1 MKNDNPGTRV
11 EARAQTRKTMRS
23 VKLPD
28 RSFKVRFKIFRF
40 GFTDFDVFARHFT
53 EAVCWQIATHNER
66 THTYTFQNGWNIT
79 LHPHGDISL
88 YSPLLKREEAPAVYE
103 VIDVLLA
110 LDVRVGENC
119 EVLMHYEGDFG
130 SRNGLPFISGVP
142 IVILAA
148 TALILFLGTKTAQMM
163 YHRILSTP
171 VVAFLETACFLFAVA
186 FAYFLYKGLN
196 RNKESFEE
204 VLFEASQTKS
214 HEEFMQNEDVRR
226 KQGDTASIH
235 AGDLMKELSFPLEN
249 ILAYTRF
256 YKNHTQPDSQHWK
269 DLMEIMDQAV
279 RIREV
284 MNRVEARLIVDG
296 EEPGSDEDNK
306 LFRKNLRRMDLIP
319 VVMRG
324 TDLLG
329 DAFETPSYTLNI
341 SSTGVC
347 LLLPD
352 GLVAVG
358 QSVDLD
364 SQEFSLRGTVRWV
377 VAGKTGNMM
386 FAGIEFE
393 TGKSQDAAV
402 APSQERTVPVESNNP
417 DGLPIAAGS

>member
-1 MKNDNPGTRV
+1 MKNDNP
-11 EARAQTRKTMRS
+11 EARTQNRKKMRS

-28 RSFKVRFKIFRF
+28 KSFKVRFKIFRF

-53 EAVCWQIATHNER
+53 ESACWQITTHNER
-66 THTYTFQNGWNIT
+66 THTYTFQNDWNIT

-88 YSPLLKREEAPAVYE
+88 YSPLLKREEAIDVYA
-103 VIDVLLA
+103 VIDVLLT

-130 SRNGLPFISGVP
+130 RRNGLPFLTGVP
-142 IVILAA
+142 IVILAV
-148 TALILFLGTKTAQMM
+148 TALVLFLGTKTAQMM

-171 VVAFLETACFLFAVA
+171 VVVFLETACFLFAVG

-204 VLFEASQTKS
+204 VLLEASQSKS

-226 KQGDTASIH
+226 KQGDTTSIH
-235 AGDLMKELSFPLEN
+235 ARDLMKELSFPLEN
-249 ILAYTRF
+249 IMAYTRF
-256 YKNHTQPDSQHWK
+256 YKNHTQPDTQHWK
-269 DLMEIMDQAV
+269 DLMEIMEQAV

-284 MNRVEARLIVDG
+284 MNRVEARLVAEGDASG
-296 EEPGSDEDNK
+296 NDEGNK
-306 LFRKNLRRMDLIP
+306 LFRKSQRRMDLIP

-329 DAFETPSYTLNI
+329 DSFETPSYTVNI
-341 SSTGVC
+341 SLTGVC

-358 QSVDLD
+358 QSVDLE
-364 SQEFSLRGTVRWV
+364 SHAFSSRGTVRWV
-377 VAGKTGNMM
+377 IAGKAGNMM
-386 FAGIEFE
+386 LTGIEFDSSKTQE
-393 TGKSQDAAV
+393 TARVELDGVGNFPVAAN
-402 APSQERTVPVESNNP
+402 S
-417 DGLPIAAGS
+417 

>member
-1 MKNDNPGTRV
+1 MRNENPKTG
-11 EARAQTRKTMRS
+11 AQTRKTMRS

-53 EAVCWQIATHNER
+53 EAACWQIANHSER
-66 THTYTFQNGWNIT
+66 THTYTFHNGWNIT

-88 YSPLLKREEAPAVYE
+88 YSPLLKREEAVDVYG
-103 VIDVLLA
+103 VIDVLLT

-130 SRNGLPFISGVP
+130 SRNGLPFLTGVP
-142 IVILAA
+142 IVLLAG
-148 TALILFLGTKTAQMM
+148 TALVFFLGTKTAQMM

-171 VVAFLETACFLFAVA
+171 ALVFFEIACFLFAVA

-204 VLFEASQTKS
+204 VLLEASQAKS
-214 HEEFMQNEDVRR
+214 HEEFMRNEDLRR
-226 KQGDTASIH
+226 KQGDTAFVH
-235 AGDLMKELSFPLEN
+235 ARDLLQELSFPLEN
-249 ILAYTRF
+249 IMAYTRF
-256 YKNHTQPDSQHWK
+256 YKNHTQPDTQHWK

-284 MNRVEARLIVDG
+284 MNRVEARLIADG
-296 EEPGSDEDNK
+296 DEAWGDPNSK
-306 LFRKNLRRMDLIP
+306 LFRKTQRRIDLIP

-347 LLLPD
+347 LFLPD

-358 QSVDLD
+358 ESVDLD
-364 SQEFSLRGTVRWV
+364 SKDFALRGIVRWAV
-377 VAGKTGNMM
+377 TGKTGNMM

-393 TGKSQDAAV
+393 TVATHEPSTSQL
-402 APSQERTVPVESNNP
+402 QEASALPASDES
-417 DGLPIAAGS
+417 S

>member
-1 MKNDNPGTRV
+1 MKTNSSETRTQN
-11 EARAQTRKTMRS
+11 RSKMRS

-40 GFTDFDVFARHFT
+40 GFTDFDVFARHLT
-53 EAVCWQIATHNER
+53 ESACWQIESHNER
-66 THTYTFQNGWNIT
+66 THTYTFHNEWSIT

-88 YSPLLKREEAPAVYE
+88 CSPLLKREEAIDVYA
-103 VIDVLLA
+103 VIDVLLM

-130 SRNGLPFISGVP
+130 RRNGLTFLSSMP
-142 IVILAA
+142 ILILAI
-148 TALILFLGTKTAQMM
+148 TAFVLYLGTKTAQMM

-171 VVAFLETACFLFAVA
+171 VVVFLETACFLFTVS
-186 FAYFLYKGLN
+186 FAYFLYKGIN

-204 VLFEASQTKS
+204 VLLEASQSKS

-226 KQGDTASIH
+226 KQGDTTFIH
-235 AGDLMKELSFPLEN
+235 ARDLMKELSFPLEN
-249 ILAYTRF
+249 IMAYTRF
-256 YKNHTQPDSQHWK
+256 YKNHTQPDTQHWT
-269 DLMEIMDQAV
+269 DLMEIMEQAI

-284 MNRVEARLIVDG
+284 MNRVEARLVAEGDTSG
-296 EEPGSDEDNK
+296 NDEGNK
-306 LFRKNLRRMDLIP
+306 LFRKSQRRMDLIL
-319 VVMRG
+319 VLMRG

-329 DAFETPSYTLNI
+329 DPFETPSYTVNI
-341 SSTGVC
+341 SCTGLC

-358 QSVDLD
+358 QSVELE
-364 SQEFSLRGTVRWV
+364 SQEFTLRGTIRWV

-386 FAGIEFE
+386 LTGIEFE
-393 TGKSQDAAV
+393 TSKAEEATADQTPDTAA
-402 APSQERTVPVESNNP
+402 AVESNSM
-417 DGLPIAAGS
+417 DELPVAASR

>member
-1 MKNDNPGTRV
+1 MNKEKSET
-11 EARAQTRKTMRS
+11 RAQTRKTMRS

-53 EAVCWQIATHNER
+53 EAASWQIETQNER
-66 THTYTFQNGWNIT
+66 THTYTFHNGWNIT

-88 YSPLLKREEAPAVYE
+88 YSPLLKRQDAIDVYA
-103 VIDVLLA
+103 VIDILLS

-130 SRNGLPFISGVP
+130 GNGLPSLTGGP
-142 IVILAA
+142 IVLLAG
-148 TALILFLGTKTAQMM
+148 TALVLFLGTKTAQMM

-186 FAYFLYKGLN
+186 FAYLLYKALN

-204 VLFEASQTKS
+204 VLLEASQAKS

-226 KQGDTASIH
+226 KQGDTISIH
-235 AGDLMKELSFPLEN
+235 ARDLMRELSFPLEN
-249 ILAYTRF
+249 IMAYTRF
-256 YKNHTQPDSQHWK
+256 YKNHTQPNTQHWK
-269 DLMEIMDQAV
+269 DLMEIMEQAV
-279 RIREV
+279 LIREV
-284 MNRVEARLIVDG
+284 MNRVEARLIAEGDTS
-296 EEPGSDEDNK
+296 GSDEGNK
-306 LFRKNLRRMDLIP
+306 LFRKSQRRMDLIP

-341 SSTGVC
+341 SSEGLC

-358 QSVDLD
+358 QSVELE
-364 SQEFSLRGTVRWV
+364 SQEFTLRGIVRWV
-377 VAGKTGNMM
+377 VAGKTGNTMCT
-386 FAGIEFE
+386 GIEFD
-393 TGKSQDAAV
+393 TGKTREAAL
-402 APSQERTVPVESNNP
+402 ASLRE
-417 DGLPIAAGS
+417 LPIASGSY

>member
-1 MKNDNPGTRV
+1 MKKSSAALKQDG
-11 EARAQTRKTMRS
+11 KKKMRS

-28 RSFKVRFKIFRF
+28 KAFKVRFKIFRF
-40 GFTDFDVFARHFT
+40 GFTDFDVFAQHFT
-53 EAVCWQIATHNER
+53 ESAGWQITIHNER
-66 THTYTFQNGWNIT
+66 THTYTFHNNWNIT

-88 YSPLLKREEAPAVYE
+88 YSPLLKREEAIDVYG

-130 SRNGLPFISGVP
+130 RRSKLPFFGGVP
-142 IVILAA
+142 ILVLAVA
-148 TALILFLGTKTAQMM
+148 ALALFLGTKTAQMT

-171 VVAFLETACFLFAVA
+171 VVVFLETACFLFAVA

-204 VLFEASQTKS
+204 VLLEASQTKS

-226 KQGDTASIH
+226 KQGDGTAVL
-235 AGDLMKELSFPLEN
+235 ARDLLKELSFPLEN
-249 ILAYTRF
+249 IMAYTRF
-256 YKNHTQPDSQHWK
+256 YKNHTQSDTQHWK
-269 DLMEIMDQAV
+269 DLMEIMEQAV

-284 MNRVEARLIVDG
+284 MNRVEARLDAEG
-296 EEPGSDEDNK
+296 NSSGSDDGNK
-306 LFRKNLRRMDLIP
+306 LFRKSPRRMDLVS
-319 VVMRG
+319 VVLRG

-341 SSTGVC
+341 SATGTC
-347 LLLPD
+347 ILLPD

-358 QSVDLD
+358 QSVGLE
-364 SQEFSLRGTVRWV
+364 SAEFSLSGTVRWV
-377 VAGKTGNMM
+377 VAGKTGNTMLT
-386 FAGIEFE
+386 GIEFDTVKVEE
-393 TGKSQDAAV
+393 TSALYQESVAV
-402 APSQERTVPVESNNP
+402 AE
-417 DGLPIAAGS
+417 

>member
-1 MKNDNPGTRV
+1 MKNENPETR
-11 EARAQTRKTMRS
+11 AKTRKTMRS

-40 GFTDFDVFARHFT
+40 GFTDFDVFVRHFT
-53 EAVCWQIATHNER
+53 EATSWKIESLNER
-66 THTYTFQNGWNIT
+66 THTYTFYNGWNIT

-88 YSPLLKREEAPAVYE
+88 YSPLLEREQAIDVYG

-119 EVLMHYEGDFG
+119 EVEMHYEGDFG
-130 SRNGLPFISGVP
+130 GRNGLHFLSGGP
-142 IVILAA
+142 IVLLAGM
-148 TALILFLGTKTAQMM
+148 ALVLFLGTKTAQMM
-163 YHRILSTP
+163 YHRILSAP
-171 VVAFLETACFLFAVA
+171 VIAFFETACFLFAVA

-204 VLFEASQTKS
+204 VLLEASQTKS
-214 HEEFMQNEDVRR
+214 HEEFMRNEDVRR

-235 AGDLMKELSFPLEN
+235 ARDLMKELTYPLEN
-249 ILAYTRF
+249 IMAYTRF
-256 YKNHTQPDSQHWK
+256 YKSHTQPDTQHWK
-269 DLMEIMDQAV
+269 DLMEIMDQAT

-284 MNRVEARLIVDG
+284 MNRVEARLIADG
-296 EEPGSDEDNK
+296 DEPAGDASKK
-306 LFRKNLRRMDLIP
+306 LFRKTQRRLDLIP
-319 VVMRG
+319 VIMRG

-341 SSTGVC
+341 SATGVS
-347 LLLPD
+347 LLLLD

-364 SQEFSLRGTVRWV
+364 SKEFSMRGTVRWV

-386 FAGIEFE
+386 LAGVEFHAF
-393 TGKSQDAAV
+393 TAQDASPPQPEEASTP
-402 APSQERTVPVESNNP
+402 AATDELGDVPV
-417 DGLPIAAGS
+417 AARG

>member
-1 MKNDNPGTRV
+1 MKNDNTETPT
-11 EARAQTRKTMRS
+11 QDLKKKKQMRS

-53 EAVCWQIATHNER
+53 ESACWQIATHNEP
-66 THTYTFQNGWNIT
+66 THTYTFHNDWSIT

-88 YSPLLKREEAPAVYE
+88 CSPLLKREEAIDVYA
-103 VIDVLLA
+103 VIDVLLT

-130 SRNGLPFISGVP
+130 RRNGLPFFSSVP
-142 IVILAA
+142 IVILAM
-148 TALILFLGTKTAQMM
+148 TALVLFLGTKTAQMM

-171 VVAFLETACFLFAVA
+171 VVVFLETACFLFAVA
-186 FAYFLYKGLN
+186 FAYFLYKGIN

-204 VLFEASQTKS
+204 VLLDASQTKS

-226 KQGDTASIH
+226 KQGDTTFIH
-235 AGDLMKELSFPLEN
+235 ARDLVKELSFPLEN
-249 ILAYTRF
+249 IMAYTRF
-256 YKNHTQPDSQHWK
+256 YKNHTQPDTQHWT
-269 DLMEIMDQAV
+269 DLMEIMEQAI

-284 MNRVEARLIVDG
+284 MNRVEARLVAEGDVSG
-296 EEPGSDEDNK
+296 NDESDK
-306 LFRKNLRRMDLIP
+306 LFRKSPRRMDLIP
-319 VVMRG
+319 AVMRG

-329 DAFETPSYTLNI
+329 DPFETPSYTVNI
-341 SSTGVC
+341 SATGVC

-358 QSVDLD
+358 QSVDID

-386 FAGIEFE
+386 LTGIEFDTSKAAEATADQSPE
-393 TGKSQDAAV
+393 TAV
-402 APSQERTVPVESNNP
+402 EANSLCELPV
-417 DGLPIAAGS
+417 AAGG

>member
-1 MKNDNPGTRV
+1 MKNENPETR
-11 EARAQTRKTMRS
+11 ARTRKTMRS
-23 VKLPD
+23 LKLPD

-40 GFTDFDVFARHFT
+40 GFTDFDVFARRFT
-53 EAVCWQIATHNER
+53 EAACWQIATHNER
-66 THTYTFQNGWNIT
+66 THTYTFHNGWNIT

-88 YSPLLKREEAPAVYE
+88 YSPLLKREEAIDVYG

-130 SRNGLPFISGVP
+130 SRNGLPFLSGVP
-142 IVILAA
+142 IVMLAA

-171 VVAFLETACFLFAVA
+171 VVVFLETACFLFAVA

-204 VLFEASQTKS
+204 VLLEASQAKS
-214 HEEFMQNEDVRR
+214 HEEFMGNQDVRR

-235 AGDLMKELSFPLEN
+235 AQDLIKELSYPLEN
-249 ILAYTRF
+249 IMAYTRF
-256 YKNHTQPDSQHWK
+256 YKNHTRPDTQHWK
-269 DLMEIMDQAV
+269 DLMEIKDQAV

-284 MNRVEARLIVDG
+284 MNRVEARFVADG
-296 EEPGSDEDNK
+296 DECADDAGGK
-306 LFRKNLRRMDLIP
+306 LFRKTQRRMDLIP
-319 VVMRG
+319 VAIRG

-341 SSTGVC
+341 SATGVC
-347 LLLPD
+347 LLVPD
-352 GLVAVG
+352 ELVAVG
-358 QSVDLD
+358 QPVNLD
-364 SQEFSLRGTVRWV
+364 CKEFSMSGTVRWV

-386 FAGIEFE
+386 LAGVEFDASE
-393 TGKSQDAAV
+393 AQDA
-402 APSQERTVPVESNNP
+402 SSLQP
-417 DGLPIAAGS
+417 DGATTPAATDGLGNLRVAARG

>member
-1 MKNDNPGTRV
+1 MKNDNPET
-11 EARAQTRKTMRS
+11 RAQNRTKMRS

-28 RSFKVRFKIFRF
+28 QSFKVRFKIFRF

-53 EAVCWQIATHNER
+53 EAACWHIANHNER
-66 THTYTFQNGWNIT
+66 THTYTFHNGWNIT

-88 YSPLLKREEAPAVYE
+88 YSPLLKREEAVDVYG
-103 VIDVLLA
+103 VIDVLLT

-130 SRNGLPFISGVP
+130 RRNRLPFLTGVP

-171 VVAFLETACFLFAVA
+171 VVVFLETACFLFAVA

-196 RNKESFEE
+196 RNKESFED
-204 VLFEASQTKS
+204 VLLEASQTKS

-226 KQGDTASIH
+226 KQGDTTSIH
-235 AGDLMKELSFPLEN
+235 ARDLMNELSFPLEN
-249 ILAYTRF
+249 IMAYTRF
-256 YKNHTQPDSQHWK
+256 YKNHTQPDTQHWK
-269 DLMEIMDQAV
+269 DLMEIMEQAV

-284 MNRVEARLIVDG
+284 MNRVEARLVAEGDASGNDDG
-296 EEPGSDEDNK
+296 NK
-306 LFRKNLRRMDLIP
+306 LFRKNQRRMDLIP
-319 VVMRG
+319 AVMRG

-329 DAFETPSYTLNI
+329 DPFETPSYTVNI

-364 SQEFSLRGTVRWV
+364 SQEFSVRGTVRWV

-386 FAGIEFE
+386 LTGIEFD
-393 TGKSQDAAV
+393 TGKAEQATQSPETTV
-402 APSQERTVPVESNNP
+402 AVESNSTCE
-417 DGLPIAAGS
+417 LPFAASS

>member
-1 MKNDNPGTRV
+1 MKKANRGTKPD
-11 EARAQTRKTMRS
+11 ARKTIRT

-40 GFTDFDVFARHFT
+40 GFTDFDVFVRHFT
-53 EAVCWQIATHNER
+53 EAAGWQITTQNER
-66 THTYTFQNGWNIT
+66 THTYTFHNGWNIT

-88 YSPLLKREEAPAVYE
+88 YSPLLKREEAIDVYA
-103 VIDVLLA
+103 VIDVLIT

-130 SRNGLPFISGVP
+130 RRKGLPFATATP
-142 IVILAA
+142 IVMLAG
-148 TALILFLGTKTAQMM
+148 TALILFLGTKTAQMT

-171 VVAFLETACFLFAVA
+171 VVVFLETACFLFAVA

-204 VLFEASQTKS
+204 VLLEASQTKS

-226 KQGDTASIH
+226 KQADTTAIRAS
-235 AGDLMKELSFPLEN
+235 DLITELSFPLEN
-249 ILAYTRF
+249 IMAYTRF
-256 YKNHTQPDSQHWK
+256 YKNHTQPDTQHWK
-269 DLMEIMDQAV
+269 DLMEIMEQAV

-284 MNRVEARLIVDG
+284 MNRVEARHIAEGDL
-296 EEPGSDEDNK
+296 SRTDEGAPI
-306 LFRKNLRRMDLIP
+306 FRKSQRCIELMP
-319 VVMRG
+319 VTMRG

-329 DAFETPSYTLNI
+329 EAFETPSYTLNI

-347 LLLPD
+347 LFLPD

-358 QSVDLD
+358 QSVHLD
-364 SQEFSLRGTVRWV
+364 SQEFSLRGTVRWAV
-377 VAGKTGNMM
+377 VGKLRNMM
-386 FAGIEFE
+386 FVGIEFE
-393 TGKSQDAAV
+393 TSQSQGVSLTETQHRNLPMESQD
-402 APSQERTVPVESNNP
+402 PN
-417 DGLPIAAGS
+417 DLPIRATN

>member
-1 MKNDNPGTRV
+1 MKNDNPET
-11 EARAQTRKTMRS
+11 RAQNRKKMRS

-28 RSFKVRFKIFRF
+28 QSFKVRFKIFRF

-53 EAVCWQIATHNER
+53 EAACWHIANHNER
-66 THTYTFQNGWNIT
+66 THTYTFQNSWNIT

-88 YSPLLKREEAPAVYE
+88 YSPLLKREEAVDVYG
-103 VIDVLLA
+103 VIDVLLT

-130 SRNGLPFISGVP
+130 RRNRLPFLTGVP

-171 VVAFLETACFLFAVA
+171 VVVFLETACFLFAVA

-204 VLFEASQTKS
+204 VLLEASQTKS

-226 KQGDTASIH
+226 KQGDTTSIH
-235 AGDLMKELSFPLEN
+235 ARDLMKELSFPLEN
-249 ILAYTRF
+249 IMAYTRF
-256 YKNHTQPDSQHWK
+256 YKNHTQPDTQHWK
-269 DLMEIMDQAV
+269 DLMEIMEQAV

-284 MNRVEARLIVDG
+284 MNRVEARLVAEGDASGNDDG
-296 EEPGSDEDNK
+296 NK
-306 LFRKNLRRMDLIP
+306 LFRKNQRRMELVP
-319 VVMRG
+319 AVMRG

-329 DAFETPSYTLNI
+329 DPFETPSYTVNI

-364 SQEFSLRGTVRWV
+364 SQEFSVRGTVRWV

-386 FAGIEFE
+386 LTGIEFD
-393 TGKSQDAAV
+393 TGKAEQATAAQSPETTV
-402 APSQERTVPVESNNP
+402 AVESNSTCE
-417 DGLPIAAGS
+417 LPFAASS

>member
-1 MKNDNPGTRV
+1 MRNNIPEV
-11 EARAQTRKTMRS
+11 QNRKKMRS

-40 GFTDFDVFARHFT
+40 GFTDFDVFAHRFT
-53 EAVCWQIATHNER
+53 ESTCWQIAAHNER
-66 THTYTFQNGWNIT
+66 THTYTFHNDWNIT

-88 YSPLLKREEAPAVYE
+88 CSPLLKRQEAIDVYA
-103 VIDVLLA
+103 VIDVLLM

-130 SRNGLPFISGVP
+130 RRNGLPFLSSVP
-142 IVILAA
+142 IVILAM
-148 TALILFLGTKTAQMM
+148 TALVLFLGTKTAEMT

-171 VVAFLETACFLFAVA
+171 VVIFLETACFLFAVA
-186 FAYFLYKGLN
+186 FAYFLYKGIN

-204 VLFEASQTKS
+204 VLVEASQNKS

-226 KQGDTASIH
+226 KQGDTTFIH
-235 AGDLMKELSFPLEN
+235 VRDLMKELTFPLEN
-249 ILAYTRF
+249 IMAYTRF
-256 YKNHTQPDSQHWK
+256 YKNHTQPDTQHWK
-269 DLMEIMDQAV
+269 DLMEIMEQAV

-284 MNRVEARLIVDG
+284 MNRVEARLVAEGDT
-296 EEPGSDEDNK
+296 PGKDEGNK
-306 LFRKNLRRMDLIP
+306 LFRKSQRRMDLIP

-324 TDLLG
+324 IDLLG
-329 DAFETPSYTLNI
+329 DAFETPSYTVNL
-341 SSTGVC
+341 SATGVC

-358 QSVDLD
+358 QSVDLE
-364 SQEFSLRGTVRWV
+364 SQELSLRGTVRWV

-386 FAGIEFE
+386 LTGIEF
-393 TGKSQDAAV
+393 DAAKTQEGTM
-402 APSQERTVPVESNNP
+402 ASSQEASVSVESNNQDDFP
-417 DGLPIAAGS
+417 VSASR